1 MVSTA
6 SDMSSAFTH
15 EQDPVT
21 APETCSRRTSWSCMT
36 GCLADCWTV
45 QPMQWL
51 RPGLLLVGEAGRAAR
66 EPLATRY
73 WVALL
78 TPAAAAVRRR
88 VPRVR
93 VRCRVVACSAAEP
106 CAGAR
111 YLVGSPTCGAQAQ
124 TPAMRPGSAVN
135 SEHVRTGPSLRSYS
149 SPGAQ
154 GVSAGLCAG
163 PIGTLVPLQS
173 AQGGCDRLATERP
186 VVT

>member
-6 SDMSSAFTH
+6 GDISSAFTR

-51 RPGLLLVGEAGRAAR
+51 RPGLLLVGEAARAAR
-66 EPLATRY
+66 EPVATRY
-73 WVALL
+73 WVAFL

-93 VRCRVVACSAAEP
+93 VRCRVAACSAAEP
-106 CAGAR
+106 CAGTR
-111 YLVGSPTCGAQAQ
+111 YLVGSPTCGAQVDAEPLEGVRDRAFIALLSVGGG
-124 TPAMRPGSAVN
+124 TRVGRRGGGAVPRGRRAAWRSARRPS
-135 SEHVRTGPSLRSYS
+135 
-149 SPGAQ
+149 
-154 GVSAGLCAG
+154 
-163 PIGTLVPLQS
+163 
-173 AQGGCDRLATERP
+173 GG
-186 VVT
+186 